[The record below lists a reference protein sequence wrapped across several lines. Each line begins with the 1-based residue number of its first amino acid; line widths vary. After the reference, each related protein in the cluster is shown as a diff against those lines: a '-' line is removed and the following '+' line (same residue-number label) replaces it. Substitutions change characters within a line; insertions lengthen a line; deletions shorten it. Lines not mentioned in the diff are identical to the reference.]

1 MDFSKF
7 MKPHSLEGVNPGQPL
22 LGFGI
27 HESITHFNNSFLQ
40 SGAKLLDDFI
50 KEHEDTK
57 KWILSSDYAFY
68 DSEKNSDVVTF
79 SLFPHLASFETMS
92 ECINIMAPSD
102 LKKVRSVNDTF
113 ISFLKEGPV
122 FNITLILDRE
132 RRMHSDEKLY
142 HISRIDAMIGMLEY
156 WCTSTPNAE
165 QRYKKTIKE
174 LKQLK
179 QLVKSSKL
187 NLRLLRDI
195 EIIASLAAYFLTE
208 VSERA
213 NVEIIAWLSDRDSM
227 LTFKHKFIGDYMLE
241 QVSKLYHTLCVNSDV
256 DPKGKLILTK
266 PETVGKLAYDS
277 FVRVPDYIAGTLA
290 DFDFDKQ
297 KASHPKFDTIRDG
310 VFAAEK
316 RNIFY
321 KVFFHPNFQAHRLM
335 WGAQEG
341 DTSKP

>member
-1 MDFSKF
+1 MDLSKF
-7 MKPHSLEGVNPGQPL
+7 MKPHSLEEVNPDQPL

-27 HESITHFNNSFLQ
+27 HESISRFNNSFLQ

-50 KEHEDTK
+50 KEHKTTK

-68 DSEKNSDVVTF
+68 DPTKNSDVVTF

-102 LKKVRSVNDTF
+102 LKNVRSVNDTF

-132 RRMHSDEKLY
+132 RRMHSDERLY

-156 WCTSTPNAE
+156 LCTSTPKQENK
-165 QRYKKTIKE
+165 YKKTIKE

-179 QLVKSSKL
+179 QMVKSSKL
-187 NLRLLRDI
+187 NLRILRDI
-195 EIIASLAAYFLTE
+195 EIVASLAAYFLAE
-208 VSERA
+208 ISERA
-213 NVEIIAWLSDRDSM
+213 DVEIISWLSDRDSM
-227 LTFKHKFIGDYMLE
+227 LTFKNKLIGDYMLE
-241 QVSKLYHTLCVNSDV
+241 QVSYLYHTLCLYIDV

-266 PETVGKLAYDS
+266 PETEGELSYDS

-290 DFDFDKQ
+290 DFDFEKQ
-297 KASHPKFDTIRDG
+297 EASHPKFDTIRDG

-321 KVFFHPNFQAHRLM
+321 KVFFHPDFQAHRLM

-341 DTSKP
+341 EISKP